1 MNESQVPQQ
10 PQNLPEQPPSHLK
23 QRIIGAI
30 VLVALIIIFV
40 PMLLQRSPSNSEL
53 VANLTQRPSI
63 AQADFPTKDSFNKAV
78 QPSVSAAVP
87 AQAWVVQ
94 LGSFSQKHSADELV
108 AQLRTYG
115 FVSYTYQTT
124 VNNQSVIRV
133 YAGPEVQKAQAQQLL
148 QNIQNKIGIKGQLVP
163 FDPMN
168 S

>member
-1 MNESQVPQQ
+1 MIESRPPQQ
-10 PQNLPEQPPSHLK
+10 QPPSSEHPHSHLK

-40 PMLLQRSPSNSEL
+40 PMLLQKSPSNSEL
-53 VANLTQRPSI
+53 VANLAQRPVI
-63 AQADFPTKDSFNKAV
+63 EKTNFPTKDSFNKAAE
-78 QPSVSAAVP
+78 PSSSAALP

-94 LGSFSQKHSADELV
+94 LGSFSQKHTADDLV

-124 VNNQSVIRV
+124 INNQSVIRV

-148 QNIQNKIGIKGQLVP
+148 ENIQAKIGIKGQLVP
-163 FDPMN
+163 FDPLN